1 MLQKRTKIVVL
12 NQLLVIELLENMFQ
26 LWAILPDTHTHTH
39 THTHTTPFSHETQT
53 HTHTHTLSLS
63 VLHWASGIRLGMTGL
78 KHKYGSSSVE
88 ETQGSCLG
96 TSEGK
101 ESLRK

>member
-12 NQLLVIELLENMFQ
+12 NQLLVIELLENVFQ
-26 LWAILPDTHTHTH
+26 LWAILPHTHTH
-39 THTHTTPFSHETQT
+39 THKTPFSHETHT
-53 HTHTHTLSLS
+53 HTPTHTHTLSLS
-63 VLHWASGIRLGMTGL
+63 VLHWASGIRLGMSGL
-78 KHKYGSSSVE
+78 KHRYGSSSVE